1 MKKAILILSIVC
13 LALVILSL
21 VLTAGCIILQ
31 KPLIDLI
38 YGKSAAT
45 APMVVPVSPLV
56 YGLCASLTFGLLCL
70 VAGNKKIGIWADLI
84 LLGVSALVLPGL
96 NFVLSLAQNLAGSAM
111 ANAQGVAAIV
121 ANSAVNNMCTYTMLP
136 GNLGMRLALVV
147 LGMSIVLKLL
157 EKRKTETL

>member
-1 MKKAILILSIVC
+1 MKKAILILSIIC

-21 VLTAGCIILQ
+21 VLTAGGILLQ

-38 YGKSAAT
+38 YGKTAGD

-56 YGLCASLTFGLLCL
+56 SGLCAAVTFGLLCL
-70 VAGNKKIGIWADLI
+70 VAGNKRIGIWADLI
-84 LLGVSALVLPGL
+84 LLSISALVLPGL
-96 NFVLSLAQNLAGSAM
+96 SFVLSLVQNLTGSVI
-111 ANAQGVAAIV
+111 ANTQGVAAIV